1 MISMRYAWLVPSG
14 EGEILFSPLS
24 HLEVVDFP
32 RLERHD
38 EKSVVVIK
46 IKVNVNKSRTLEQN
60 LELRKQMVITAG
72 ENLKK
77 EILFDLKLVSD
88 KPFELS
94 DFNKG
99 FEILKEPTPDWFN
112 SDINYKSALEKLL
125 DLKQRTITN
134 LVRQLADMDHAVRS
148 EVYVASFLLFFCECT
163 QNMFVLF

>member
-1 MISMRYAWLVPSG
+1 M
-14 EGEILFSPLS
+14 
-24 HLEVVDFP
+24 
-32 RLERHD
+32 
-38 EKSVVVIK
+38 VVIK

-94 DFNKG
+94 DFNQG

-163 QNMFVLF
+163 RNMFVLF